1 MYTRRAL
8 LAACIILLACHGP
21 RQATVVPAP
30 SQPEGA
36 ATAADSHPLPVDAAI
51 DANPALPGFDETGSD
66 REAIEIADGVM
77 ARLGGRRN
85 WDNTRY
91 ITWRFF
97 GRRLLV
103 WDKWT
108 GNIRFESKGLV
119 VLMNINSQEGR
130 AWDEGVE
137 VADPDTLSDSL
148 RSGYRAW
155 INDAYWLVM
164 PYKLKDSGVT
174 LRYKE
179 RGMTE
184 DGIPAD
190 VLELTFTAVGITP
203 QNKYDVYVDVHERLV
218 RQWAFYRDAAD
229 EEPAFVD
236 PWKNWKQYGRI
247 WLADGHGRN
256 SHTDVAVFDDLPAAV
271 FESPEVVDMMSLT
284 R

>member
-1 MYTRRAL
+1 MCSRL
-8 LAACIILLACHGP
+8 LAVCVVLLACQGP
-21 RQATVVPAP
+21 RQGSVVTAPKPEATIAP
-30 SQPEGA
+30 VTPS
-36 ATAADSHPLPVDAAI
+36 PLPAEAAN
-51 DANPALPGFDETGSD
+51 DANPPLPGFDEAGSD

-85 WDNTRY
+85 WDATRY

-97 GRRLLV
+97 GRRLHV

-108 GNIRFESKGLV
+108 GNLRFESKGLV

-130 AWDEGVE
+130 AWEEGVA
-137 VADPDTLSDSL
+137 VTDPDTLAARLSA
-148 RSGYRAW
+148 GYRAW
-155 INDAYWLVM
+155 INDSYWLVL

-184 DGIPAD
+184 EGIPAD
-190 VLELTFTAVGITP
+190 ILELTFAGVGVTP

-218 RQWAFYRDAAD
+218 RQWAFYPDAAD
-229 EEPAFVD
+229 ETPAWVD
-236 PWKNWKQYGRI
+236 PWKNWKQYGKI
-247 WLADGHGRN
+247 WLADGHGRT

-271 FESPEVVDMMSLT
+271 FESTEVVDMMSLA

>member
-77 ARLGGRRN
+77 ERLGGRRN

-155 INDAYWLVM
+155 INDTYWLVM

-190 VLELTFTAVGITP
+190 VLELTFAGVGVTP